1 MLILPDS
8 DGEAQARL
16 LKQFWQ
22 GLRRHFSSAGAPSIS
37 SAESPASPGPSGNH
51 DMPTIRIEMIA
62 GRTPEQKRALVK
74 GVTECFTAHCGG
86 TPASVQV
93 VISEFGKDQWA
104 IGGELISDRKT

>member
-16 LKQFWQ
+16 LKEFWQ
-22 GLRRHFSSAGAPSIS
+22 SLRRRF
-37 SAESPASPGPSGNH
+37 SPAVVHSTSLTPSRNP
-51 DMPTIRIEMIA
+51 DMPTIHIEMLA